1 MLDRSRVRAI
11 RRRLLAWFDA
21 HQRDLPWRQSRQPY
35 RVWISEIML
44 QQTRVGVVG
53 PRFQAFLDRFPDL
66 RALAEAPLDDV
77 LKAWEGMGYYSRARN
92 LHKAA
97 RTVLDQYDGRL
108 PETVD
113 QLRTLPGIG
122 PYTAGAIA
130 SIAFGADEPVLDGN
144 VKRVLCRLFAIDD
157 DPRAGKVK
165 QRLWE
170 LARTLIPRGRAGR
183 FNEALMDLGAMV
195 CIPRRPRC
203 MACPLQARCQAF
215 GQRRQNELPVRR
227 GKKPLPHHD
236 IAIGIVW
243 KDDRILIDQRP
254 AEGLLGGLWEFPGGK
269 IEEGESQTDAVIRE
283 LREEVGIEVDVGQKL
298 ITVDHAYT
306 HFRITLHAYQCIHRS
321 GRPRPIA
328 SQRVR
333 WVGLD
338 ELDDYAFP
346 TANRKIIQELRPG
359 AD

>member
-1 MLDRSRVRAI
+1 MPDRSRVRAI

-35 RVWISEIML
+35 RVWISEVML
-44 QQTRVGVVG
+44 QQTRVQAVG
-53 PRFQAFLDRFPDL
+53 PRFQAFLDRFPTV
-66 RALAEAPLDDV
+66 ANLAGAELDDV

-97 RTVLDQYDGRL
+97 KRVVEQYDGRL
-108 PETVD
+108 PETVE

-144 VKRVLCRLFAIDD
+144 VKRVLCRLFAIDE
-157 DPRAGKVK
+157 DPAAGKVK

-195 CIPRRPRC
+195 CIPRKARC
-203 MACPLQARCQAF
+203 IACPLQGFCLAF
-215 GQRRQNELPVRR
+215 EQGRQNDLPVRR
-227 GKKPLPHHD
+227 AKKPLPHHD
-236 IAIGIVW
+236 IAVGVVW
-243 KDDRILIDQRP
+243 KGDRILIDQRP

-269 IEEGESQTDAVIRE
+269 IEPGETAPAAVARE
-283 LREEVGIEVDVGQKL
+283 VAEETGIEVDIAEHLLDVE
-298 ITVDHAYT
+298 HAYT
-306 HFRITLHAYQCIHRS
+306 HFCITLHVYRCTWSA
-321 GRPRPIA
+321 GRARA
-328 SQRVR
+328 LSCRHVR

-346 TANRKIIQELRPG
+346 TANRKIIEKLRDG